1 MRYLAGV
8 GKNEG
13 YRNLYNHYPIRLP
26 ETMSKIILDPSVKYL
41 EGTQRVLDPE
51 TTLANTTKLLP
62 KIGVTRIAN
71 ITDLDR
77 VGIPV
82 FSAIRPSAAAGAISI
97 YSGKG
102 ATETNARISA
112 IMESFERCLAE
123 QPEVSINLSGVD
135 LETERVTDTYESI
148 SESAPALYPDALLL
162 PQPFAGQT
170 SIEWVM
176 GHDIMNDVEVFVPAN
191 AVFHPYNPV
200 NGNQLFRS
208 NTNGLA
214 SGNTIE
220 EAVLHGLLEVIERD
234 ALSIAEYT
242 RNPGKEIALSESDG
256 LNYELKRKME
266 EAGINVKLWLLDS
279 DVDIPTVVTAL
290 DDTVLKDPALLV
302 MGAGSHLSP
311 EIAVTRALTEAAQS
325 RVVQIHGAR
334 EDTDRERVVRTFGYD
349 HMRKMNSY
357 WYEELEQVQM
367 DELENISSD
376 TPASNIKTV
385 LERLDGIADGA
396 IIVNLSRGVE
406 VPVVRAIIP
415 LFELFTLD
423 RERKGERIKKK
434 KKRVA
439 R

>member
-1 MRYLAGV
+1 
-8 GKNEG
+8 
-13 YRNLYNHYPIRLP
+13 
-26 ETMSKIILDPSVKYL
+26 MSIKIDPDIKYL

-62 KIGVTRIAN
+62 MIGVTRIAN

-82 FSAIRPSAAAGAISI
+82 FSAIRPSAAQGAISI

-123 QPEVSINLSGVD
+123 QPEVSINLSGAG
-135 LETERVTDTYESI
+135 LEAKRVTGTYESLC
-148 SESAPALYPDALLL
+148 ENHPTLYPDALLL
-162 PQPFAGQT
+162 PKPVDEFT
-170 SIEWVM
+170 SLEWIM
-176 GHDIMNDVEVFVPAN
+176 GNDLMNDVQVLVPAN
-191 AVFHPYNPV
+191 AVFHPYNP
-200 NGNQLFRS
+200 QRSDILFRS

-220 EAVLHGLLEVIERD
+220 EAILHGLLEVIERD

-242 RNPGKEIALSESDG
+242 RNPGREIVLSDSDG
-256 LNYELKRKME
+256 LNFRLKKKIE
-266 EAGINVKLWLLDS
+266 EAGIMVKVWLLDS
-279 DVDIPTVVTAL
+279 DVGIPTVVAAL
-290 DDTVLKDPALLV
+290 DDMVLKDPALLV

-357 WYEELEQVQM
+357 WYEDLKEVHMEELK
-367 DELENISSD
+367 DCSND
-376 TPASNIKTV
+376 TPAANIGTV
-385 LERLDGIADGA
+385 LKELEGIADGA
-396 IIVNLSRGVE
+396 IIVNLSRV
-406 VPVVRAIIP
+406 VNIPVIRAIIP
-415 LFELFTLD
+415 MFEMYTLD
-423 RERKGERIKKK
+423 RERKGERIKKR
-434 KKRVA
+434 KKRIP

>member
-1 MRYLAGV
+1 
-8 GKNEG
+8 
-13 YRNLYNHYPIRLP
+13 
-26 ETMSKIILDPSVKYL
+26 MSIIKINPNIKYL
-41 EGTQRVLDPE
+41 EGTQRVLGPE

-123 QPEVSINLSGVD
+123 QPEVSINLSGVKLD
-135 LETERVTDTYESI
+135 SLRVTDTYESLC
-148 SESAPALYPDALLL
+148 ESYPTLYPDTLLL
-162 PQPFAGQT
+162 PQHVAEFT
-170 SIEWVM
+170 SLEWVM
-176 GHDIMNDVEVFVPAN
+176 GQDLMNDVEVFVPAN
-191 AVFHPYNPV
+191 AVFHPYEPQ
-200 NGNQLFRS
+200 GCTKLFRS

-220 EAVLHGLLEVIERD
+220 EAILHGLLEVIERD

-256 LNYELKRKME
+256 LNFGLKKKME
-266 EAGINVKLWLLDS
+266 DAGIKVKIWLLDS
-279 DVDIPTVVTAL
+279 DVNIPTVVVAL
-290 DDTVLKDPALLV
+290 DDMVLKDPALLV

-334 EDTDRERVVRTFGYD
+334 EDTDREQVVRTFGYD
-349 HMRKMNSY
+349 HMKRMNSY
-357 WYEELEQVQM
+357 WYEDLEQVHL
-367 DELENISSD
+367 DELEDISSD
-376 TPASNIKTV
+376 TPAANINTV
-385 LERLDGIADGA
+385 FEQLDGIADGA
-396 IIVNLSRGVE
+396 IIVNLSRGVDI
-406 VPVVRAIIP
+406 PVIRAIIP
-415 LFELFTLD
+415 MFELYTLD

>member
-1 MRYLAGV
+1 
-8 GKNEG
+8 
-13 YRNLYNHYPIRLP
+13 
-26 ETMSKIILDPSVKYL
+26 MSKITLDPDIKYL

-51 TTLANTTKLLP
+51 TTLANTAKLLS

-77 VGIPV
+77 VGIHV

-123 QPEVSINLSGVD
+123 QPEVSINLSGI
-135 LETERVTDTYESI
+135 LLNAERVTDTYESL

-162 PQPFAGQT
+162 PQPLIEFT
-170 SIEWVM
+170 SLEWVM
-176 GHDIMNDVEVFVPAN
+176 GHDLVNDIEVFVPAN
-191 AVFHPYNPV
+191 AVFHPYNPQG
-200 NGNQLFRS
+200 GNALFRS

-242 RNPGKEIALSESDG
+242 MNPGKEIVLSESDG
-256 LNYELKRKME
+256 LNYELKRRME
-266 EAGINVKLWLLDS
+266 ETGIKVKLWLLDS
-279 DVDIPTVVTAL
+279 DVNIPTVVAAL

-302 MGAGSHLSP
+302 MGAGAHLSP

-349 HMRKMNSY
+349 RMKKMNSY
-357 WYEELEQVQM
+357 WYEELESVIM
-367 DELENISSD
+367 DELKDSGSN
-376 TPASNIKTV
+376 TPAANIKTV
-385 LERLDGIADGA
+385 LECLDGIAEGA

-406 VPVVRAIIP
+406 VPVIRAIIP
-415 LFELFTLD
+415 MFELYTLD
-423 RERKGERIKKK
+423 RERRGGRIKKK
-434 KKRVA
+434 KKRVT

>member
-1 MRYLAGV
+1 
-8 GKNEG
+8 
-13 YRNLYNHYPIRLP
+13 
-26 ETMSKIILDPSVKYL
+26 MSKITLDPDIKYL

-51 TTLANTTKLLP
+51 TTLANTAKLLS

-77 VGIPV
+77 VGIHV

-123 QPEVSINLSGVD
+123 QPEVSINLSGI
-135 LETERVTDTYESI
+135 LLNAERVTDTYESL

-162 PQPFAGQT
+162 PQPLIEFT
-170 SIEWVM
+170 SLEWVM
-176 GHDIMNDVEVFVPAN
+176 GHDLVNDIEVFVPAN
-191 AVFHPYNPV
+191 AVFHPYNPQSA
-200 NGNQLFRS
+200 NQLFRS

-242 RNPGKEIALSESDG
+242 MNPGKEIVLSESDG
-256 LNYELKRKME
+256 LNYELKRRME
-266 EAGINVKLWLLDS
+266 ETGIKVKLWLLDS
-279 DVDIPTVVTAL
+279 DVNIPTVVAAL

-302 MGAGSHLSP
+302 MGAGAHLSP

-349 HMRKMNSY
+349 RMKKMNGY
-357 WYEELEQVQM
+357 WYEELESVIM
-367 DELENISSD
+367 DELKDSGSN
-376 TPASNIKTV
+376 TPAANIKTV
-385 LERLDGIADGA
+385 LECLDGIAEGA

-406 VPVVRAIIP
+406 VPVIRAIIP
-415 LFELFTLD
+415 MFELYTLD
-423 RERKGERIKKK
+423 RERRGERIKKK
-434 KKRVA
+434 KKRVT

>member
-1 MRYLAGV
+1 MRIAIDP
-8 GKNEG
+8 N
-13 YRNLYNHYPIRLP
+13 IR
-26 ETMSKIILDPSVKYL
+26 YL
-41 EGTQRVLDPE
+41 EGTQRVLDPG
-51 TTLANTTKLLP
+51 TTLARTSKLLP
-62 KIGVTRIAN
+62 EIGVTRIAN

-123 QPEVSINLSGVD
+123 QPEVSINLAGIP
-135 LETERVTDTYESI
+135 LGAERVTDTYESL
-148 SESAPALYPDALLL
+148 SEGAPVLYPDALLL
-162 PQPFAGQT
+162 PQPLAEFT
-170 SIEWVM
+170 SLEWVK
-176 GHDIMNDVEVFVPAN
+176 GNDLMNDIEVFVPAN
-191 AVFHPYNPV
+191 AVFHPYNPQV
-200 NGNQLFRS
+200 ANQLFRS

-220 EAVLHGLLEVIERD
+220 EAVLHGLLEVIERV

-242 RNPGKEIALSESDG
+242 RNPGREIVLSEEDG

-266 EAGINVKLWLLDS
+266 EAGIEVRLWLLDS
-279 DVDIPTVVTAL
+279 DIDIPTVVVAL

-302 MGAGSHLSP
+302 MGAGAHLSP

-334 EDTDRERVVRTFGYD
+334 EDTDRERVVRTFGYE
-349 HMRKMNSY
+349 HMRKLNSY
-357 WYEELEQVQM
+357 WYQEKERVRMGELE
-367 DELENISSD
+367 DFSSD
-376 TPASNIKTV
+376 TPAANINTV
-385 LERLDGIADGA
+385 LESLDGIAEGA
-396 IIVNLSRGVE
+396 IIVDLSRGVE

-415 LFELFTLD
+415 MFELYTLD
-423 RERKGERIKKK
+423 RERKGERLK
-434 KKRVA
+434 KKRGE

>member
-1 MRYLAGV
+1 MAITMEKLISQTSKASM
-8 GKNEG
+8 
-13 YRNLYNHYPIRLP
+13 LLFI
-26 ETMSKIILDPSVKYL
+26 TMSKLKIDPNIKYI

-51 TTLANTTKLLP
+51 TTLASTTKLLP

-123 QPEVSINLSGVD
+123 QPEVSINLPGIA
-135 LETERVTDTYESI
+135 LNAERITDTYESL
-148 SESAPALYPDALLL
+148 SESFPALYPGALLL
-162 PQPFAGQT
+162 PQPLSELT
-170 SIEWVM
+170 NLEWVM
-176 GHDIMNDVEVFVPAN
+176 GYDLINDLEVFVPAN
-191 AVFHPYNPV
+191 AVFHPYHP
-200 NGNQLFRS
+200 QTESTLFRS

-220 EAVLHGLLEVIERD
+220 EAILHGLLEVIERD
-234 ALSIAEYT
+234 ALSIAEFT
-242 RNPGKEIALSESDG
+242 RNPGKEIILSDG
-256 LNYELKRKME
+256 SNYDLKKRIE
-266 EAGINVKLWLLDS
+266 DAGIEVKLWLLDS
-279 DVDIPTVVTAL
+279 DIDIPTVVAAL
-290 DDTVLKDPALLV
+290 DDKVLRDPALLV
-302 MGAGSHLSP
+302 MGAGAHLSP

-334 EDTDRERVVRTFGYD
+334 EDTDRERVVRTFGYE

-357 WYEELEQVQM
+357 WYEDLESVHI
-367 DELENISSD
+367 DELDNSSSN
-376 TPASNIKTV
+376 TPAANIKTV
-385 LERLDGIADGA
+385 IDSLECTADGA
-396 IIVNLSRGVE
+396 IIVDLSRGVNI
-406 VPVVRAIIP
+406 PVIRAIIP
-415 LFELFTLD
+415 MFELYTLD
-423 RERKGERIKKK
+423 RERTGKRIRKK
-434 KKRVA
+434 KKRVT